1 MYIDNSCHVHAHI
14 VKVINVYEYL
24 VVFANKFACD
34 QDNLR
39 KTSQSLIGIEPVYIP
54 IAMQWDAL
62 PFELHGLR
70 WSGNVA
76 KSTSLC

>member
-39 KTSQSLIGIEPVYIP
+39 KTSQSLIGIEHVYIP
-54 IAMQWDAL
+54 IA
-62 PFELHGLR
+62 
-70 WSGNVA
+70 SGMLYHLSYTDLDGVGM
-76 KSTSLC
+76 